1 VQENLE
7 HLTKTHKKTSQLQNG
22 STQTWKIKTRDMKE
36 KEEKKKILLL
46 LFRARRGKEVEE
58 EDYC

>member
-1 VQENLE
+1 MQENLE

-22 STQTWKIKTRDMKE
+22 STQTWKIKTREM
-36 KEEKKKILLL
+36 EEKKKKML
-46 LFRARRGKEVEE
+46 LFRARRRKEEEEEEE